1 MHESSFTLASV
12 VLSLY
17 GSHPGHRILEVGAGA
32 PSGISLR
39 RHVSEKVCYVG
50 FDRQEGEGVDVVGEG
65 NWLPFERE
73 EFDLVVSTSVLE
85 HDEFFWLTFLE
96 MVRVLKVG
104 GILYVNAP
112 AKGPYHRHPVDCWR
126 FYPDAGNAL
135 ARWAKYR
142 GEQVR
147 LLEHFLSNAP
157 GTDQP
162 WTDNVMV
169 FGKGTDAFVWPSLKD
184 ELVRRGMASDA
195 KG

>member
-126 FYPDAGNAL
+126 FYPEAGEAL
-135 ARWAKYR
+135 ARWGR
-142 GEQVR
+142 MQGHPVV
-147 LLEHFLSNAP
+147 LLEAFLADG
-157 GTDQP
+157 GTGADGAVQA
-162 WTDNVMV
+162 WVDNVMV
-169 FGKGTDAFVWPSLKD
+169 FGKGPAGVEWPSLRD
-184 ELVRRGMASDA
+184 FARG
-195 KG
+195 KGRP